1 MENQMK
7 QVCLCIQQIAAI
19 EDVISANRLSFPEV
33 AAVMEMVDLKR
44 RGFLDLNDIF
54 ELVGKVTES

>member
-1 MENQMK
+1 MENQIK

-19 EDVISANRLSFPEV
+19 EDIISANRLSFPEV
-33 AAVMEMVDLKR
+33 AVVMEMVDLKR